1 MKVVG
6 RSGGHYN
13 ASTPTALEQ
22 PNGCRGGSFFL
33 LPQELCPPPGHWAGT
48 SQRGN
53 STLMGELI
61 HECGVAAV
69 FHAAGQP
76 VSALAPI
83 SGDVN
88 SVARLIPRMLLD
100 MQNRGQLAAGMS
112 SFHPGRKALLKTHK
126 ELGTVAEAFR
136 LNHRAKFESIMRGQD
151 GPAAIGH
158 VRYATCGASDR
169 SYAQPFEREHGRKAK
184 WFAFAFNGQITNYQ
198 ALKRELLE
206 QGDYHLKR
214 ETDTE
219 ILMHLLSHELQGE
232 SGTSTDWR
240 GVFNRLSDRLDGAYN
255 IVLVTAAG
263 DLVVARDP
271 LGFRPLCIAE
281 NGPLFAAASE
291 SVPLSNLGFT
301 NVQSLDPGTLVVA
314 NQDGIRTERFAAS
327 PRRSHCFFEWIYFAN
342 VASTLDDRSV
352 YLSRASLGEE
362 LASLEDVP
370 LDADTIVV
378 PVPDTAKA
386 AADAM
391 AFSLGVRS
399 VEGLMRNR
407 YVGRTF
413 IEGNADRAAK
423 ARLKYTPLPEVL
435 AGKRVLLVEDSIVR
449 STTMRALVHEIR
461 DRGGAR
467 EIHLRVAC
475 PPIIAPCFYGID
487 MSRRAELFAT
497 KFADQPDG
505 GVSVEAQAKM
515 AKELG
520 ADSLR
525 YLPVK
530 SIARAVSL
538 ASEHLCQACITGNYP
553 SAAGQ
558 RLYQI
563 DADESGHANG
573 SGGVRAYELASSG

>member
-1 MKVVG
+1 
-6 RSGGHYN
+6 
-13 ASTPTALEQ
+13 
-22 PNGCRGGSFFL
+22 
-33 LPQELCPPPGHWAGT
+33 
-48 SQRGN
+48 
-53 STLMGELI
+53 MGELH

-69 FHAAGQP
+69 YHADGQP
-76 VSALAPI
+76 VSALAPLAGEI
-83 SGDVN
+83 N

-112 SFHPGRKALLKTHK
+112 SYHSGRRALIRTRK

-136 LNHRAKFESIMRGQD
+136 LNHRAKFESIMKGID

-158 VRYATCGASDR
+158 VRYATCGAADR

-184 WFAFAFNGQITNYQ
+184 WFAFAFNGQLANYQ
-198 ALKRELLE
+198 DLKRELLR
-206 QGDYHLKR
+206 QGDYHLTR
-214 ETDTE
+214 DTDTE
-219 ILMHLLSHELQGE
+219 ILMHLISHELQNEGPV
-232 SGTSTDWR
+232 TDWV
-240 GVFNRLSDRLDGAYN
+240 GVFQRLSDRLDGAYN
-255 IVLVTAAG
+255 IVLLSASG

-281 NGPLFAAASE
+281 HGPLFAAASE
-291 SVPLSNLGFT
+291 SVPLSNLGFK
-301 NVQSLDPGTLVVA
+301 NVRSLEPGTLVVA
-314 NQDGIRTERFAAS
+314 NRQGVRVERFAPSVRQA
-327 PRRSHCFFEWIYFAN
+327 HCFFEWIYFAN

-352 YLSRASLGEE
+352 YLSRSALGQE
-362 LASLEDVP
+362 LARLEDVP
-370 LDADTIVV
+370 LDAETIVV

-391 AFSLGVRS
+391 AFALKVPS

-413 IEGNADRAAK
+413 IEGTADRAAK

-435 AGKRVLLVEDSIVR
+435 SGKRVLLVEDSIVR

-487 MSRRAELFAT
+487 MSRRNELFAT
-497 KFADQPDG
+497 GYLDADG
-505 GVSVEAQAKM
+505 RVSPAAQQRM
-515 AKELG
+515 ARELG

-525 YLPVK
+525 YLPVEA
-530 SIARAVSL
+530 IARSVSL
-538 ASEHLCQACITGNYP
+538 SPDRLCRACITGHYP
-553 SAAGQ
+553 SPTGQ
-558 RLYQI
+558 HLYQI
-563 DADESGHANG
+563 DAGDARHANG
-573 SGGVRAYELASSG
+573 AGGFRAYEMAAAVSPAED